1 MTDREDA
8 RRVEIRDGDET
19 VAAADVSRRPGGT
32 ARASLHAAS
41 GHVAPGHRADLVDAV
56 VDSPEV
62 QESSR
67 LEATIPLGDTETL
80 DRLRER
86 TEETTSGRP
95 DRPRWWTRAC
105 RAAQAAAT
113 KTRLASPA
121 VRPPATR
128 PRTGKHRERKPG

>member
-8 RRVEIRDGDET
+8 RRVEIKDGDQT
-19 VAAADVSRRPGGT
+19 VAAAEVSQRPGGT

-41 GHVAPGHRADLVDAV
+41 GHVAPGRRADLVDAV

-67 LEATIPLGDTETL
+67 LEATIPLGDSESL

-86 TEETTSGRP
+86 TEETT
-95 DRPRWWTRAC
+95 
-105 RAAQAAAT
+105 
-113 KTRLASPA
+113 
-121 VRPPATR
+121 TR
-128 PRTGKHRERKPG
+128 PAGSTALVDASVPGDKSSRNEDPAGQPGPPPSGDPAADGETPQP